1 MKQKDIVLIIVVCF
15 FSAVFA
21 LILSNV
27 VIASPKNR
35 QQKAEVVDKITDEF
49 QEPDKKYFNN
59 TSVNPTQNIRIGDV
73 QNPTPFNQ

>member
-15 FSAVFA
+15 FSAVMS
-21 LILSNV
+21 LVLSNL

-49 QEPDKKYFNN
+49 QQPNEKYFNE
-59 TSVNPTQNIRIGDV
+59 TSLNPTQNIRIGDV